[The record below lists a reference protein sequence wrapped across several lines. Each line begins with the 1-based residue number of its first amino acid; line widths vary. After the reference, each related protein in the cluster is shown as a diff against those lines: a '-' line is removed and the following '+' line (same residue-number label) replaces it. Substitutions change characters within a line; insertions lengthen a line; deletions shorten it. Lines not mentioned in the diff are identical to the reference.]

1 MLTEAGIELR
11 EEKYNTD
18 MVYLSRFY
26 RLLPGVTEPDKQV
39 FVGGAI
45 GYGGYAVFR
54 GDNTAF
60 SITMALGTED
70 TELRALIDEERF
82 DVAMMMLP
90 AAQRWIN
97 KDTAEP
103 IGKMHA
109 MADLINR
116 SRDLVVDGRPAVLG
130 FTAVGDALICTNPLY
145 GRGCSLG
152 GVHARLL
159 TSAVGEH
166 GSDLEAMALQL
177 HDDVQREIIPWYKA
191 SVTQDDV
198 ARAMRESA
206 GGPANPNDPAS
217 IFTEGLLPLTRVDA
231 YAHRAFSRMMNLLS
245 PPDSLFADEELM
257 KRAMAFWLK
266 RDERPPEPPMGP
278 PREEMIAVLQAAGA

>member
-1 MLTEAGIELR
+1 
-11 EEKYNTD
+11 
-18 MVYLSRFY
+18 
-26 RLLPGVTEPDKQV
+26 
-39 FVGGAI
+39 
-45 GYGGYAVFR
+45 
-54 GDNTAF
+54 
-60 SITMALGTED
+60 
-70 TELRALIDEERF
+70 
-82 DVAMMMLP
+82 MMMLP

-97 KDTAEP
+97 SDTAEP

-116 SRDLVVDGRPAVLG
+116 SRDLVIDGRPAVLG

-159 TSAVGEH
+159 TSAVQAH
-166 GSDLEAMALQL
+166 GTDLESLALQL
-177 HDDVQREIIPWYKA
+177 HEDVQREIVPWYRN
-191 SVTQDDV
+191 SVAQDDA

-206 GGPANPNDPAS
+206 NAPANANDPTS

-245 PPDSLFADEELM
+245 SPDALFADEELM
-257 KRAMAFWLK
+257 KRALAFWLD
-266 RDERPPEPPMGP
+266 RDKRPPEPPMGP
-278 PREEMIAVLQAAGA
+278 PREEMVAALKAAAA